1 MNSLIVRYHA
11 RTLWMQTL
19 LLLMGS
25 IAGAALLTGP
35 ILLKHFDGT
44 AQADLEKKGRAT
56 VQTLAKDY
64 ELRLAISL
72 RDAAQADP
80 ILRKLKQTDEEI
92 RYVAITKGREVI
104 AVSPATT
111 TKDEILA
118 HIEPFMDNVQVA
130 LPPTKETKRY
140 TEVIAAQK
148 SAFEGDS
155 LLGEETKKSRKEE
168 PGFVI
173 LGLST
178 QRAQAKVWEQTL
190 ASVAAVSL
198 CVFMVGVLLFLRW
211 VARRMNKMVIFAKA
225 VASGQLQ
232 QRLDDPLQDELGQL
246 SAALTSMAQR
256 TSDIV
261 GEMLEASRAIASA
274 ATEILDSST
283 RQAQNANQQATSV
296 TQMGATVAELRQ
308 TFTEATSKAESVID
322 LARRSEESS
331 TGGGAAVKES
341 IDGMGHLRDQ
351 VSAISHTIQG
361 LLERTDQIHAIIE
374 VVNDLAEQSNVLAVN
389 AGIEAARAG
398 EHGRG
403 FSIVAREV
411 RSLSERSK
419 ESTAEVRT
427 ILQDIR
433 LAGRESAKVIDE
445 GSRRADR
452 GMQLANAAG
461 ESILRLGDTIVSS
474 SAAAMQIATLTRQQ
488 SVGID
493 QIWQATKGLD
503 QIARETARGIQ
514 QIETASANLKAL
526 SFRLTEL
533 VGRYQV

>member
-1 MNSLIVRYHA
+1 MNSLIVRNHP

-19 LLLMGS
+19 VLLIGTM
-25 IAGAALLTGP
+25 AVAALTTGP
-35 ILLKHFDGT
+35 VLFRHFDGT
-44 AQADLEKKGRAT
+44 THAELEKKGQGT
-56 VQTLAKDY
+56 VRTLAKDY

-80 ILRKLKQTDEEI
+80 ILRKLTQADDEI
-92 RYVAITKGREVI
+92 RYVAITKGREII
-104 AVSPATT
+104 AVSPASIS
-111 TKDEILA
+111 KEELFLHLDQAAAGGGSLGDEIR
-118 HIEPFMDNVQVA
+118 
-130 LPPTKETKRY
+130 RY
-140 TEVIAAQK
+140 TETIATQK
-148 SAFEGDS
+148 SAFEGDP
-155 LLGEETKKSRKEE
+155 LYGEEVKKNRKEE

-173 LGLST
+173 LALGNNRSHS
-178 QRAQAKVWEQTL
+178 KVWQQTA
-190 ASVAAVSL
+190 ASVASAAL
-198 CVFMVGVLLFLRW
+198 CLFTICILFYLRW
-211 VARRMNKMVIFAKA
+211 VAQRMNRMVSFAKA
-225 VASGQLQ
+225 VAAGHLQ

-246 SAALTSMAQR
+246 SSAMSSMAQR
-256 TSDIV
+256 MSDIV
-261 GEMLEASRAIASA
+261 GEMLEASRALSTAASDL
-274 ATEILDSST
+274 LDSSS

-308 TFTEATSKAESVID
+308 TFSEATSKAESVID

-331 TGGGAAVKES
+331 TGGSSAVKES

-351 VSAISHTIQG
+351 VSAISQTILG
-361 LLERTDQIHAIIE
+361 LLERTDQINAIIE

-403 FSIVAREV
+403 FAIVAREV
-411 RSLSERSK
+411 RSLAERSK

-433 LAGRESAKVIDE
+433 LAGRESSKVIDE

-461 ESILRLGDTIVSS
+461 DSILRLGDTIVSS

-514 QIETASANLKAL
+514 QIESASANLKAL
-526 SFRLTEL
+526 SGRLTEL
-533 VGRYQV
+533 VARYQV